1 MVSDS
6 LNIVIDLPF
15 IILVVANVS
24 LVGMASLLAWYSTRL
39 LKKIYFITDT
49 VGEVN
54 RAILEYLN
62 HLEKVHSMDAY
73 YGDQTIQ
80 NLIAHSKDL
89 KTYENAVAPI
99 NIPKIIA
106 PVNADLSVTSFSIL
120 KLSLL
125 FKIANIIEPIAP
137 TPAASVG
144 VA

>member
-24 LVGMASLLAWYSTRL
+24 LVGIASLLAWYSTRL

-54 RAILEYLN
+54 RAILEYLS
-62 HLEKVHSMDAY
+62 HLENVHSLDTY

-80 NLIAHSKDL
+80 SLIAHSKDL
-89 KTYENAVAPI
+89 KAYVEEYMLEVAPEGTEI
-99 NIPKIIA
+99 FLDEGDLRQEEDAQEDGQEKIR
-106 PVNADLSVTSFSIL
+106 
-120 KLSLL
+120 
-125 FKIANIIEPIAP
+125 
-137 TPAASVG
+137 
-144 VA
+144 